1 MAPIKRVS
9 KRLKRMRVERG
20 LSQQALATK
29 AKISRGYLARLEAA
43 EQDPTLGVLERL
55 AKALGLPVTALV
67 EGGREAMSAD
77 PEPFRLTDVVQAV
90 GGWPSDPAAVARVL
104 DGADALL
111 PEGRETYRPLCT
123 GGGGALVPAARGL
136 TS

>member
-9 KRLKRMRVERG
+9 RTLRRLRTERG

-55 AKALGLPVTALV
+55 AKALGVPVTALL
-67 EGGREAMSAD
+67 E
-77 PEPFRLTDVVQAV
+77 
-90 GGWPSDPAAVARVL
+90 
-104 DGADALL
+104 
-111 PEGRETYRPLCT
+111 
-123 GGGGALVPAARGL
+123 
-136 TS
+136 

>member
-9 KRLKRMRVERG
+9 KRLKWIRVERG

-55 AKALGLPVTALV
+55 AKALDVPVTK
-67 EGGREAMSAD
+67 
-77 PEPFRLTDVVQAV
+77 
-90 GGWPSDPAAVARVL
+90 
-104 DGADALL
+104 LL
-111 PEGRETYRPLCT
+111 E
-123 GGGGALVPAARGL
+123 
-136 TS
+136 